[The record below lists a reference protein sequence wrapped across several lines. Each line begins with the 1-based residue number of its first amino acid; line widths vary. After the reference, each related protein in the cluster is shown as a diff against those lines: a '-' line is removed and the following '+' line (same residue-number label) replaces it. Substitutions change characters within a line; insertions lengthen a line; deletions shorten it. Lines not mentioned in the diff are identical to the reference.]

1 MTKARFTLNI
11 ETHQELRDLLEDTI
25 SFACD
30 EYEISAELMYIV
42 MESYAQAKIATLN
55 HLKSSATK

>member
-11 ETHQELRDLLEDTI
+11 ETHQELGDLLEDTI

-42 MESYAQAKIATLN
+42 MESFAQAKIATLN
-55 HLKSSATK
+55 SLKETAAK